1 MPAPDEAEGTTAETR
16 MERQILEAFERCQR
30 RFPTVQLSLEAFQSR
45 VHEILNSDVKI
56 TGAPAG
62 NEGEAFARIHH
73 EDLFLAIACSRDD
86 RVAWEHFADSYLPL
100 LRHFAE
106 QACGNPSEAEDIA
119 QEITAKL
126 LTDKRRLAG
135 YNGRGSLNGWL
146 RVAVAHAAVDRFRR
160 TRRQVSLDGLQ
171 ENGIQAAFIGPEK
184 SDEEDA
190 LDSRWGPV
198 ISGITGECLQGFP
211 ARDRLFLVLYHLQG
225 VPLKD
230 LGRQFGISEATASRR
245 LDRMRREIRKK
256 VEKELRKKHGLRSS
270 EMQSLWKWISPSS
283 LAESIGGSVLA
294 GENALSQSVGE
305 ATKKS
310 AIGENPGVIK
320 KEELR

>member
-1 MPAPDEAEGTTAETR
+1 
-16 MERQILEAFERCQR
+16 MEQQILEAFERCQR
-30 RFPTVQLSLEAFQSR
+30 RFPTVQLSLEVFRSR
-45 VHEILNSDVKI
+45 VLEILSSDAKVPGER
-56 TGAPAG
+56 TF
-62 NEGEAFARIHH
+62 NDGEAFARIHH
-73 EDLFLAIACSRDD
+73 EDLFLAIACSLDD
-86 RVAWEHFADSYLPL
+86 RVAWEHFADDYLPL
-100 LRHFAE
+100 LRHFAA
-106 QACGNPSEAEDIA
+106 QACGNPGEAEDIA

-126 LTDKRRLAG
+126 LIEKRRLAA

-160 TRRQVSLDGLQ
+160 TRRQVSLDGLR
-171 ENGIQAAFIGPEK
+171 ENGTEAALVAPDR
-184 SDEEDA
+184 SNEENA
-190 LDSRWGPV
+190 LDSHWGPV
-198 ISGITGECLQGFP
+198 ISRIAGECLQGFP
-211 ARDRLFLVLYHLQG
+211 AHDRLLLSLYHLQG

-230 LGRQFGISEATASRR
+230 LGRQFGISEATASRW

-294 GENALSQSVGE
+294 GEKPLSQSVE
-305 ATKKS
+305 KAAKKP
-310 AIGENPGVIK
+310 AIGENPSVIK